1 MAALPVKPGRYEL
14 FNPADGTRRPIDE
27 AMAVGLE
34 PYAYSFYRPF
44 PARVLRLRDLW
55 KFSLPD
61 VRQDVRALV
70 AVGIA
75 ATLLGLVVPL
85 LTGHMFNTVIPN
97 ANLGQLWEL
106 FVVLVVASL
115 AGQRLT
121 ADGGLRPGA
130 PVAAFVFQRLLGGR
144 SSPAHRGRQCRAP
157 GPRRG
162 DDDRDSRRA
171 GLYGQSRRALLL
183 QR

>member
-1 MAALPVKPGRYEL
+1 M
-14 FNPADGTRRPIDE
+14 
-27 AMAVGLE
+27 
-34 PYAYSFYRPF
+34 
-44 PARVLRLRDLW
+44 LRLRDLW

-106 FVVLVVASL
+106 FVVLVA
-115 AGQRLT
+115 
-121 ADGGLRPGA
+121 
-130 PVAAFVFQRLLGGR
+130 
-144 SSPAHRGRQCRAP
+144 
-157 GPRRG
+157 RRG

-171 GLYGQSRRALLL
+171 GPEF
-183 QR
+183 